1 MRHFWPS
8 AIACALSMAFAS
20 ALAALLFRA
29 GLAAPAILALLAGAV
44 AFMMLVGRIRA
55 LCRVVAGFAAAIE
68 AGDTT
73 VSFDLGSP
81 STALGRTA
89 AVMSR
94 LLVSSRRR
102 ALELETRKLY
112 YDRILRVLTHEM
124 RNSLTPVISIA
135 ADMERRAGEYSK
147 ADIAEAA
154 SVIRGEGEGM
164 RRFLESY
171 YELTHLPEPEPE
183 AIGAREFAENLRR
196 LVEPQLRE
204 RGMEA
209 GVVEYVVAKDMEMT
223 VDTALLTRAVVNLV
237 RNALDA
243 VAGAGEPKVTVSIA
257 GVPPE
262 TRITVADNGPGLPQ
276 AVAASLFQPFVT
288 TKEGGAGIGLCLS
301 RQIARAHGGDL
312 TIRSTPRGATAT
324 IIL

>member
-29 GLAAPAILALLAGAV
+29 GLAAPAILVLVAGAV

-55 LCRVVAGFAAAIE
+55 LCRVIAGFAAAIE

-135 ADMERRAGEYSK
+135 ADMERRAGEYSQ

-223 VDTALLTRAVVNLV
+223 VDVALLTRAVVNLV

-243 VAGAGEPKVTVSIA
+243 VAGGGEPKVTVSIA
-257 GVPPE
+257 GVSPE
-262 TRITVADNGPGLPQ
+262 TRITVADNGPGLPP

-324 IIL
+324 ITL

>member
-1 MRHFWPS
+1 MRHFWLS
-8 AIACALSMAFAS
+8 VIAAAIAVAFAS

-29 GLAAPAILALLAGAV
+29 GLTAPAILALLAGAV
-44 AFMMLVGRIRA
+44 TFMMLVGRIRA
-55 LCRVVAGFAAAIE
+55 LCRVLAGFAAAIE

-102 ALELETRKLY
+102 VLELETRKLY

-124 RNSLTPVISIA
+124 RNSLTPA
-135 ADMERRAGEYSK
+135 
-147 ADIAEAA
+147 
-154 SVIRGEGEGM
+154 
-164 RRFLESY
+164 
-171 YELTHLPEPEPE
+171 TC
-183 AIGAREFAENLRR
+183 
-196 LVEPQLRE
+196 
-204 RGMEA
+204 
-209 GVVEYVVAKDMEMT
+209 
-223 VDTALLTRAVVNLV
+223 
-237 RNALDA
+237 
-243 VAGAGEPKVTVSIA
+243 
-257 GVPPE
+257 
-262 TRITVADNGPGLPQ
+262 ITVADNGPGLPP

-324 IIL
+324 ITL